1 MAATNTLID
10 ISVPLDAATLPIWP
24 GDPPFVRER
33 FVKME
38 DGAALNVSRLSSGVH
53 LGTHIDAPYHFVAD
67 GATVEQLDLST
78 LMGTAYVASLPT
90 VDVIT
95 AADLAA
101 LALPTDTRR
110 LLLHTRNSQHWA
122 NANPTFDK
130 QFVAIAPDAA
140 EWLVAQGIAL
150 VGIDYLSVQGYHD
163 GPATHQILLRAG
175 VIILEGIN
183 LSNVAPG
190 TYELLC
196 LPLKLVGS
204 DGAPARAVL
213 RPLPPA

>member
-1 MAATNTLID
+1 MPQTDTLLD
-10 ISVPLDAATLPIWP
+10 ISVSLDPATLPIWP

-33 FVKME
+33 FIKME
-38 DGAALNVSRLSSGVH
+38 DGAVLNVSQMRGGVH

-67 GATVEQLDLST
+67 GATIEQLDLNV
-78 LMGTAYVASLPT
+78 LIGIAHVVSLPT

-95 AADLAA
+95 AADLAS
-101 LALPTDTRR
+101 LALPADTRR

-122 NANPTFDK
+122 NTNPTFDE

-140 EWLVAQGIAL
+140 EWLVAQRIAL
-150 VGIDYLSVQGYHD
+150 VGIDYLSVQSYHD
-163 GPATHQILLRAG
+163 GPATHQILLGNG

-183 LSNVAPG
+183 LSHVAPG
-190 TYELLC
+190 AYELLC

-213 RPLPPA
+213 RPLPAN